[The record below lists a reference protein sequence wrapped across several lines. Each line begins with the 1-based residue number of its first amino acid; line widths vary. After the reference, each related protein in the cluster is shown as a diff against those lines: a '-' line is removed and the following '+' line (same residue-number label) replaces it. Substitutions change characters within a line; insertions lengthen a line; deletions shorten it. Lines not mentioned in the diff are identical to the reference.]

1 MEVPNRVPFVNIAIG
16 ILTIVSTYALGMATV
31 GSVVTSNWIAG
42 AVIVIVALIE
52 LAVYPR
58 GRGMHYWPIINI
70 LAGIWLL
77 ISTSLAQAAPAMI
90 WSDIVL
96 GVVAIVTSCVA
107 LSYESVHSHST
118 VPHA

>member
-1 MEVPNRVPFVNIAIG
+1 MEVPNRAPFVNIAIG

-31 GSVVTSNWIAG
+31 GSVMTSNWIAG

-58 GRGMHYWPIINI
+58 GRSMHYWPIINI

-77 ISTSLAQAAPAMI
+77 ISTSLAQGAAAMV

-107 LSYESVHSHST
+107 LSYESIHSHSA

>member
-1 MEVPNRVPFVNIAIG
+1 MEVPNRVPFINIAIG
-16 ILTIVSTYALGMATV
+16 ILTIVSTYALASASGAVM
-31 GSVVTSNWIAG
+31 TSNWIAG

-58 GRGMHYWPIINI
+58 GRGMHYWPIVNI

-77 ISTSLAQAAPAMI
+77 ISTTFAQPMAAMV
-90 WSDIVL
+90 WSEIVL

-107 LSYESVHSHST
+107 LSYESVHAHT
-118 VPHA
+118 PVPHA